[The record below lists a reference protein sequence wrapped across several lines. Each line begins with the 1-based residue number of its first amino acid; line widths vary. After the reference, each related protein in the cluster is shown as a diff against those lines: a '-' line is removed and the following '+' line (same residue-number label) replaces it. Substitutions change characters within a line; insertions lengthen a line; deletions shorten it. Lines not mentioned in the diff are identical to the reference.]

1 MSRAGDAERMAELA
15 TAFASNPIAPE
26 ILEIELPGRIEAFV
40 ADQGAEPANGVLS
53 TYLTS

>member
-1 MSRAGDAERMAELA
+1 MAELA

-26 ILEIELPGRIEAFV
+26 ILEIELPGLIEAFV
-40 ADQGAEPANGVLS
+40 ADQGAEPASGVLS